1 MADQLRNIVALSNFQ
16 NLQDRLE
23 RWNKT
28 YLLNTVD
35 TNVNQCIEVLELNSK
50 LQGQVFNLLA
60 SIAQEGGTYGGAD
73 PLKRRLLPWLA
84 SGIGRGLS
92 QDTSLK
98 LISESAGKDKQIRD
112 LSDQYEAKLEQLE
125 SELKGYKVNSGD
137 LKNELETT
145 RNELQVTKKSA
156 SGDLAATEGELSR
169 LRRDLQGAQDEV
181 RRLKSSSLMVDDYET
196 QLRRLR
202 SEINLLRDEKSIFLT
217 GRPTPRPVEVDEP
230 LPAPARDYEPASPSQ
245 VARQHSLVNRYND
258 LYTRSRADAAA
269 ILRIASDDS
278 DRNQRIINSA
288 VIETFREVKLGFR
301 QYRLRVRKALLPH
314 QSVDESLEDAVSN
327 YIDRHGEFHE
337 VFGLKYHEVEEIVGD
352 VLRALNRNPSISY
365 APHIDY
371 YDLKPFVRKT
381 VELAWSIQ
389 CLHEPLDVHAGIE
402 DELIKDQLY
411 RRSYDS
417 DYSSYLVNHYVWPA
431 LVDARGNVVTKGEVV
446 TRKAGEAPRRSRSRT
461 PSRRSRSISPRRPYK
476 GY

>member
-1 MADQLRNIVALSNFQ
+1 MSDQLRQIVTLSSFQ
-16 NLQDRLE
+16 NLHDRLA
-23 RWNKT
+23 RWSQS

-35 TNVNQCIEVLELNSK
+35 QNINQCIEVLELNSK

-60 SIAQEGGTYGGAD
+60 SIAQEGGTYGGCD

-84 SGIGRGLS
+84 SGVGRGLS

-98 LISESAGKDKQIRD
+98 LISEAASKDKQLREIT
-112 LSDQYEAKLEQLE
+112 DQYEGKISLLEA
-125 SELKGYKVNSGD
+125 ELKNFKLNSGD
-137 LKNELETT
+137 LKNELEET

-156 SGDLAATEGELSR
+156 SGDLAQTEEELSR

-181 RRLKSSSLMVDDYET
+181 RRLKSSSLLVDDYET
-196 QLRRLR
+196 QIRRLR
-202 SEINLLRDEKSIFLT
+202 SEINLLRDEKSIYLT
-217 GRPTPRPVEVDEP
+217 GRPAPRPPVEDEP
-230 LPAPARDYEPASPSQ
+230 LPAPLPSYEPPLPSQ
-245 VARQHSLVNRYND
+245 VARQHSLSNRFND
-258 LYTRSRADAAA
+258 LYSRGRADAAA
-269 ILRIASDDS
+269 ILRIASDDN

-288 VIETFREVKLGFR
+288 VIETFREVKLAFR

-314 QSVDESLEDAVSN
+314 QSLDESLDDAVTN

-337 VFGLKYHEVEEIVGD
+337 VFGLKYHEVEEIVSD
-352 VLRALNRNPSISY
+352 VIRSLNRNPAISY

-371 YDLKPFVRKT
+371 YDLKPFIRKV

-389 CLHEPLDVHAGIE
+389 CLHEPLDVHVGLE
-402 DELIKDQLY
+402 DELIKDSLY

-417 DYSSYLVNHYVWPA
+417 DYSSYLVHHYVWPA
-431 LVDARGNVVTKGEVV
+431 LVDSRGNVVTKGEVV

-461 PSRRSRSISPRRPYK
+461 PVRRSRSISPRRPYK